1 MSKVR
6 VVAFLGDKQVSHVET
21 HLTLDETI
29 DWWDRLFAN
38 AVKCNELMPFP
49 FDGKVALLNPHNVL
63 CIMCEE
69 IEEAEDE

>member
-6 VVAFLGDKQVSHVET
+6 VVAFLGDKQVSHVEPS
-21 HLTLDETI
+21 LGIEETEE
-29 DWWDRLFAN
+29 WWNKQYADAI
-38 AVKCNELMPFP
+38 KCNELISFP